1 MTKKLYLAV
10 LVAFLAA
17 LTFGATAEAARQT
30 FEHFSI
36 NVPAGWVVNDD
47 RANSTVTFIA
57 PDESAA
63 LTISAFEHGGASL
76 GDLANALMQQ
86 LNGAD
91 LTRADADTYQFSF
104 TAEGVDSLAFVS
116 VQEAYCVFI
125 TVIGGHADIQG
136 MLESVQ

>member
-17 LTFGATAEAARQT
+17 LTFGASAEAARQT

-36 NVPAGWVVNDD
+36 NVPAGWTVDDD
-47 RANSTVTFIA
+47 RENSTVTFVA

-76 GDLANALMQQ
+76 DDLANALMQQ
-86 LNGAD
+86 LDGAG
-91 LTRADADTYQFSF
+91 LRAFAQTYQFSF
-104 TAEGVDSLAFVS
+104 SAEGVDSLAFVAIH
-116 VQEAYCVFI
+116 EAYCMFTTI
-125 TVIGGHADIQG
+125 IGQHADIQG